1 MAGIATIGAV
11 TGAVAATAGVVQ
23 AVSQAKPVFWDPF
36 KVFLSENAEEIC
48 DALNESAQ
56 KLGSVR
62 KDFENKVERNKMKV
76 PTECYV
82 GWIRRVMETDSQVT
96 NLVAEFNKSKEEP
109 AFWFPSCPDFSKK
122 MKKRYKKILD
132 LLQESDQIKDKIL
145 VDRSLEP
152 VIKRKAPDI
161 RKLGTLRKPLE
172 KILNWLERYKV
183 KAIGI
188 HGILGIGKTTIML
201 NLNNHDQ
208 VAKKFD
214 IVIWLTISKEGSK
227 ENLRREELQ
236 QAIMQRLKLKMEGA
250 SNADEVAQRISVEL
264 KDKKYLLLLDDV
276 KEKLDL
282 HEIGIPDCNNGSKV
296 VLTTR
301 FRHVCYDAK
310 VNESIKVS
318 HLSSR
323 EAWLMFQDVLGSKNL
338 IEDPKIGPLAVK
350 VCRYCSGLP
359 LLIEKVANTFKL
371 KNDEILWSDGLNSWR
386 MWPEK
391 ECHGI
396 KEMYKLL
403 KFCYDDL
410 PYDQYK
416 KCFLYG
422 ALYPEDSNINI
433 DFLLACWAAE
443 DLLVNDS
450 NMKKVHANGN
460 NGIKQLGKDNKQ
472 FMRNG
477 KLILGHLKDVSLL
490 EEGKS
495 DNHVTMHKFIRQ
507 VALYICEDD
516 PECKYLV
523 TTSREL
529 KDLPDVEYWSEMKW
543 ISLVDNELDQLPDSP
558 NCRMLSTLF
567 LQKNLCIIPA
577 SFFENM
583 RDLRVLDLSHTGITL
598 LPRSLSTTLKVLCLN
613 NCKDLADFPSYI
625 KELVNLESLDIH
637 GSGINYIPSHIEK
650 LNLRRLWVSFGNEN
664 AAQDVRIKYDKIS
677 NLSSLE
683 ELIIELRSPQQWP
696 DVVVENMIKE
706 VAKLHGLKK
715 LTICFPDKGVVI
727 IEVAPILVN
736 VPKTAML
743 LSFIERSVWEKV
755 KRIGEFR
762 FFIGCQ
768 KSEYCQNVKS
778 AEYKKY
784 VKYCNGEASDSPFLE
799 VLAEANAYELVKH
812 KDIRQLSDYGI
823 PSMNKI
829 QFCLIE
835 SCHAIETI
843 VGMLPGVIL
852 PNLEHLY
859 LKDLPMLE
867 SIWKGPLQ
875 LGSLNKL
882 TTLDLTS
889 CQILVNIFPSGTI
902 QQLREIQFLK
912 IENCPNV
919 KEIIPESDAVANPRV
934 LPELKELI
942 LFDMPKLSCVC
953 AIESLEWASLEE
965 LKICKCPDLLKLPF
979 NKVNAIN
986 LEVIEAEQ
994 VWWEALKWQKP
1005 QNNEVK
1011 ERFHKF
1017 FAPSS

>member
-23 AVSQAKPVFWDPF
+23 AVSQAKPVFWDPL

-122 MKKRYKKILD
+122 MKK
-132 LLQESDQIKDKIL
+132 E
-145 VDRSLEP
+145 
-152 VIKRKAPDI
+152 RKAPDI

-282 HEIGIPDCNNGSKV
+282 HEIGIPDCNNGSK
-296 VLTTR
+296 
-301 FRHVCYDAK
+301 
-310 VNESIKVS
+310 
-318 HLSSR
+318 
-323 EAWLMFQDVLGSKNL
+323 
-338 IEDPKIGPLAVK
+338 
-350 VCRYCSGLP
+350 
-359 LLIEKVANTFKL
+359 
-371 KNDEILWSDGLNSWR
+371 
-386 MWPEK
+386 
-391 ECHGI
+391 
-396 KEMYKLL
+396 
-403 KFCYDDL
+403 
-410 PYDQYK
+410 YK

-490 EEGKS
+490 EE
-495 DNHVTMHKFIRQ
+495 
-507 VALYICEDD
+507 
-516 PECKYLV
+516 
-523 TTSREL
+523 
-529 KDLPDVEYWSEMKW
+529 
-543 ISLVDNELDQLPDSP
+543 
-558 NCRMLSTLF
+558 
-567 LQKNLCIIPA
+567 
-577 SFFENM
+577 
-583 RDLRVLDLSHTGITL
+583 DLSHTGITL
-598 LPRSLSTTLKVLCLN
+598 LPHSLPSTLKVLCLN

-637 GSGINYIPSHIEK
+637 GSGINYIPSHIEE

-664 AAQDVRIKYDKIS
+664 AAQDIHINYGNIS

-706 VAKLHGLKK
+706 VAKLHRLKK

-843 VGMLPGVIL
+843 VGMLPGAIL
-852 PNLEHLY
+852 PNLEQLY

-875 LGSLNKL
+875 PGSLNKL

-902 QQLREIQFLK
+902 QQLREMQFLK
-912 IENCPNV
+912 IENCPKI
-919 KEIIPESDAVANPRV
+919 KEIIPKSDADANPRV
-934 LPELKELI
+934 LPKLKELI

-965 LKICKCPDLLKLPF
+965 LKICKCPNLLKLPF
-979 NKVNAIN
+979 NKVNAVN

-994 VWWEALKWQKP
+994 VWWEALEWQKP
-1005 QNNEVK
+1005 QNNEPNSK
-1011 ERFHKF
+1011 
-1017 FAPSS
+1017 SSKVHRSRNGVAL

>member
-23 AVSQAKPVFWDPF
+23 AVSQAKPVFWDPL

-122 MKKRYKKILD
+122 MKKRYKKVLD

-386 MWPEK
+386 TWPEK

-543 ISLVDNELDQLPDSP
+543 ISLVDNKLDQLPDSP

-567 LQKNLCIIPA
+567 LQKNLCFIPA

-583 RDLRVLDLSHTGITL
+583 RDLR
-598 LPRSLSTTLKVLCLN
+598 
-613 NCKDLADFPSYI
+613 
-625 KELVNLESLDIH
+625 ELVNLESLDIH
-637 GSGINYIPSHIEK
+637 GSGINYIPSHIEE

-664 AAQDVRIKYDKIS
+664 AAQVHINYDNIS

-852 PNLEHLY
+852 PNLEQLY

-875 LGSLNKL
+875 PGSLNKL

-902 QQLREIQFLK
+902 QQLREMQFLK
-912 IENCPNV
+912 IENCPKI
-919 KEIIPESDAVANPRV
+919 KEIIPESDAVAYPR
-934 LPELKELI
+934 
-942 LFDMPKLSCVC
+942 
-953 AIESLEWASLEE
+953 SLEWASLEE
-965 LKICKCPDLLKLPF
+965 LKICKCPNLLKLPF
-979 NKVNAIN
+979 NKVNAVN
-986 LEVIEAEQ
+986 LEIIEAEQ
-994 VWWEALKWQKP
+994 VWWEALEWQKP
-1005 QNNEVK
+1005 QNNGSK
-1011 ERFHKF
+1011 SDFINF
-1017 FAPSS
+1017 FAPRGLAALDGVELPFYWMTWSLLVILRMCAHLLMCVCGLFHPVRARVSFYAAAILRVCMHL